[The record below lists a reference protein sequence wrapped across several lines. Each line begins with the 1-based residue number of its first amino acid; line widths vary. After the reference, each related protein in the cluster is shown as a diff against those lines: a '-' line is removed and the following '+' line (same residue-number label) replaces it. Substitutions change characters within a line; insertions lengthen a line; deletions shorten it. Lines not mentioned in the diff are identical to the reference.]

1 LSDSP
6 SEMGLREYLQVIQR
20 RRWIVIEVFVVVVTV
35 VVIGNLLT
43 QPVYRATAG
52 LLVESATPQSGRY
65 DELPIIGTALSV
77 SHIRTIETHRRL
89 LVGWPIMEAVMK
101 ELDLQLGVKEFRK
114 QVSVEAVRDT
124 DVIEIH
130 VDNPKPELAAKIAN
144 SLATNYI
151 SQSQEYSRESAQSAA
166 GFLEKQLAKIKQDL
180 SAAEQQV
187 EEYKLATGIT
197 DLDKEAEQQ
206 IKVLGTLTEELA
218 RAQADAQA
226 AEARRK
232 ATDQKLSQQDQFR
245 LQSSTQ
251 QRNGVVEELEI
262 ELAKLEEKR
271 AGLLEEYAL
280 QSRQVQAVDS
290 QIQSVK
296 QQLTQQLETVLA
308 STTEEANPVHDQL
321 LIDAASSRATEMAAH
336 KRVTALGQAMRKA
349 EAQLEVMPSEQ
360 KELGRLIR
368 AQKVAD
374 KIYTLLLEK
383 YHEVR
388 VAEAMKLSRARLVEP
403 AVTPQFPI
411 RPRTKLNIALACV
424 FGLIVGLLIA
434 ALVEY
439 IDDTI
444 KEPDEINELV
454 GAVVLGTVPR
464 LSEDDPMLVTRA
476 EPKSALTEAFQT
488 IHTNLNF
495 ASVDHICDCQP
506 GPDDG
511 PTGEAGD
518 SRRRR
523 PAQTDGSQAFW
534 HR

>member
-1 LSDSP
+1 
-6 SEMGLREYLQVIQR
+6 
-20 RRWIVIEVFVVVVTV
+20 
-35 VVIGNLLT
+35 
-43 QPVYRATAG
+43 
-52 LLVESATPQSGRY
+52 
-65 DELPIIGTALSV
+65 
-77 SHIRTIETHRRL
+77 
-89 LVGWPIMEAVMK
+89 MK

-374 KIYTLLLEK
+374 KIYT
-383 YHEVR
+383 
-388 VAEAMKLSRARLVEP
+388 
-403 AVTPQFPI
+403 
-411 RPRTKLNIALACV
+411 
-424 FGLIVGLLIA
+424 
-434 ALVEY
+434 
-439 IDDTI
+439 
-444 KEPDEINELV
+444 
-454 GAVVLGTVPR
+454 
-464 LSEDDPMLVTRA
+464 
-476 EPKSALTEAFQT
+476 
-488 IHTNLNF
+488 
-495 ASVDHICDCQP
+495 
-506 GPDDG
+506 
-511 PTGEAGD
+511 
-518 SRRRR
+518 
-523 PAQTDGSQAFW
+523 
-534 HR
+534 